1 MGESASHQASPP
13 QGDGHL
19 LLISFISPL
28 LDVFSAAGY
37 LKSGMEIKYMDR
49 RYVYLDNN
57 GTTRMADEV
66 REFIHSNDELFGN
79 ASSMHTLGRQ
89 AVAGI
94 EWARGEIAKLIGGD
108 PGDIYFTSGASE
120 SNNMV
125 LNIFRDRADEGESRK
140 RIIVSSVE
148 HPATIETVKYLRKK
162 GYAVD
167 LCPVDRIGRL
177 RLDALEALMGDDV
190 ALVSVMTGNNESG
203 TIQPVNEAA
212 AIAHAHGAFFHT
224 DATQAIGKIP
234 VSVNDIGADYLSL
247 SGHKFYGPKGVGVL
261 YARHG
266 VPLSPFVHGGHQE
279 KGMRAGTYNNQ
290 AIYGIGKAAELA
302 RENLREEHDRL
313 WEMREA
319 LRKGIEERIPG
330 VIVNGSNDESLCLP
344 GTLNVSF
351 PSAEGESILLYLDLE
366 GIEVSTGSACAT
378 GSLEPSYVLLAAGL
392 DVELAHGSI
401 RFSFGRYNTM
411 DDVDYVLE
419 KLPPIIEKVRS
430 MSTRKV

>member
-1 MGESASHQASPP
+1 
-13 QGDGHL
+13 
-19 LLISFISPL
+19 
-28 LDVFSAAGY
+28 
-37 LKSGMEIKYMDR
+37 MDR

-57 GTTRMADEV
+57 GTTRIADEV
-66 REFIHSNDELFGN
+66 MEFMHSYDELYGN

-89 AVAGI
+89 AAAGI
-94 EWARGEIAKLIGGD
+94 EWARGEVAALID
-108 PGDIYFTSGASE
+108 ADSSEIYFTSGASE

-125 LNIFRDRADEGESRK
+125 LNIFRDMIDDGK
-140 RIIVSSVE
+140 GKKKIIVSSVE
-148 HPATIETVKYLRKK
+148 HPATIETVKYLKK
-162 GYAVD
+162 RGYSVEF
-167 LCPVDRIGRL
+167 CPVDRIGRVDL
-177 RLDALEALMGDDV
+177 AALEKLVDDDT
-190 ALVSVMTGNNESG
+190 ALVSVMVGNNESG
-203 TIQPVNEAA
+203 TIQPVKECAK
-212 AIAHAHGAFFHT
+212 IAHSHGAFFHT

-234 VSVNDIGADYLSL
+234 VSVKDMDADYLSL
-247 SGHKFYGPKGVGVL
+247 SAHKFYGPKGIGVL
-261 YARHG
+261 YARSG
-266 VPLSPFVHGGHQE
+266 SPLSPFVHGGHQE

-290 AIYGIGKAAELA
+290 AIYGLGKAAELA
-302 RENLREEHDRL
+302 RLNLEEEHRKL

-319 LRKGIEERIPG
+319 LRKGIEERIPDI
-330 VIVNGSNDESLCLP
+330 IVNGSNDESLCLP

-419 KLPPIIEKVRS
+419 KLPPIIERVRA